1 MVLLQLFLLVTLSQ
15 LILDDAHLLAEVVVP
30 LPLID
35 ALLHLLLDLGLQLQN
50 MKLPPQENGGLLQP
64 LEGMELLENPLLVGI
79 VDGGVLGDIIGNIAR
94 ILGRE
99 QSAQAVLDRAPG
111 ELEKMLIE
119 RLCLPKQRLCLR

>member
-1 MVLLQLFLLVTLSQ
+1 MVLLQLFLLVALSQ

-30 LPLID
+30 LPFID

-119 RLCLPKQRLCLR
+119 RLCLPEQRLCLG